1 MASSFWKAPY
11 HAARRVLAQA
21 WLKAFPDLKII
32 GVTGSYGKT
41 NTTCAITCVLSSKFK
56 TLKTDLNLDTI
67 YNLPM
72 TILKLRPGH
81 QALVLEYGVDR
92 VGEMDFHLRLVTPQ
106 IGVLTGI
113 TPVHSDRQLLGSLEG
128 IIKEKGKLLKA
139 LPKGGWAILNH
150 DDNKVRKMAK
160 LVRAKIVWYGQAESC
175 DYHACDI
182 KVDFSGTSFTLFHK
196 KRKKRI
202 KISLV
207 GKHFV
212 HEALIAAAV
221 GEIFGLGLEEIA
233 RELGKLQPLPGRMS
247 VEKGP
252 LGTILLND
260 SLRANP
266 ASTLAGLETL
276 AALPCQ
282 GRRVAVLG
290 EMGELGKYAR
300 VEHQKVGRKV
310 ASEKIDF
317 LVSVGPLQKLVA
329 EEAIKA
335 GMKKDYVFTAK
346 DVFEAA
352 KILRKILKKGDL
364 FYLKASLLRHIER
377 VLFLLEGQKIS
388 CQATS
393 CHFYENCQFC
403 HRLRKKI
410 Q

>member
-1 MASSFWKAPY
+1 METVQWKQPF
-11 HAARRVLAQA
+11 HQARRILAKL
-21 WLKAFPDLKII
+21 WLKFHPQVTII
-32 GVTGSYGKT
+32 GVTGSFGKT
-41 NTTCAITCVLSSKFK
+41 NTTRAIAQVLSSKYK
-56 TLKTDLNLDTI
+56 TLQTDLNLDTI
-67 YNLPM
+67 YNLPI
-72 TILKLRPGH
+72 TVLKLRLGH
-81 QALVLEYGVDR
+81 KVLVLEYGVDH
-92 VGEMDFHLRLVTPQ
+92 VGEMDFHLGLVRPQ
-106 IGVLTGI
+106 IGVVTGI
-113 TPVHSDRQLLGSLEG
+113 TPVHSDPGLLGSLEG
-128 IIKEKGKLLKA
+128 IIEEKGKLLKA
-139 LPKGGWAILNH
+139 LPRGGWAILNH
-150 DDNKVRKMAK
+150 DDENVRKMAK
-160 LVRAKIVWYGQAESC
+160 LTRARIVWYGQAESC
-175 DYHACDI
+175 DYRAGDI

-212 HEALIAAAV
+212 HSAMAAAAIGQIYGIDFDEV
-221 GEIFGLGLEEIA
+221 TKQLE
-233 RELGKLQPLPGRMS
+233 RLKSLSGRMS

-266 ASTLAGLETL
+266 ASTIAGLETL
-276 AALPCQ
+276 RALPCQ

-290 EMGELGKYAR
+290 EMGELGKYAKQ
-300 VEHQKVGRKV
+300 EHQKVGRKV

-335 GMKKDYVFTAK
+335 GMKKDNVFTTK

-377 VLFLLEGQKIS
+377 VLFLLEGKKIG

-403 HRLRKKI
+403 PRLLKKF
-410 Q
+410 